1 MRIISANITGSLILN
16 GVDVTDSLVSSSII
30 SSSVNSKL
38 NSLQSSTSSLNSF
51 TSSYSTGSFTGSFKG
66 DGSNLYNI
74 PATGVTGLQLDKIA
88 SGAVTAS
95 VSSNGFNINSNVAIT
110 GSIVA
115 SGTSLVSG
123 SSQVNITG
131 TTGYSTFSS
140 SISTSIGSLSS
151 SVATTTVGTKNRVD
165 SIEAKTGSY
174 ATTGSNTFIGT
185 ENITGNLTVT
195 GSVIISSGSAV
206 YNSSLNL
213 TDTSSLTLNSGSN
226 LYVYDSGIISGT
238 FKGGVTGSLG
248 INGNV
253 SITGSIVASGTSL
266 VSGSSQIDI
275 TSTTNYTTFSSSVS
289 SSIGNLSSSVA
300 TNTSGLAGRIATIEG
315 RGATTGSNTFIGT
328 QTITGSLFISSD
340 LIVQGSSSLQD
351 ITASA
356 VNIGANIVNLNTANP
371 AIRFAGLNIF
381 DSGSIGG
388 SGSFLYDAV
397 QDEFIF
403 IHRGDN
409 ANITSS
415 VVLMGPQTYN
425 NIGSEIYPTANRIL
439 KGTGNEH
446 VGDSIISETG
456 GGIGISGSLSVTGS
470 VLVGIDKGII
480 FDSSGASGNP
490 EISIDSNVDLNF
502 KNTAGLTN
510 LKLKNNGDLMLSG
523 SLTTTGTSTFCGTT
537 GNRLTLYNSGS
548 NGGVNGLLIDSDL
561 YPAIMFNSRLTTSGG
576 IIGGGKIIY
585 NSIATGYG
593 SDSLGGALLLQGDNA
608 LQFST
613 GGDNV
618 RMSITTAGATT
629 FSCGVTAVGDIRSN
643 AIFRDYQ
650 GEALMTTSGSENQ
663 FGSQGAVTPRSVK
676 IFAGNQVA
684 LTIDTNRTT
693 TFMGA
698 STLFC
703 GNIGLTC
710 TSAKFYQVTNN
721 CKSADSVLDIY
732 NTASNGFGVSIQAG
746 ANDNNYALAVSN
758 YLGTSLLHV
767 AGNGYVGI
775 GTGTPNAKLTIN
787 SGNATNSV
795 NIYGSNASYISQL
808 GWYDSTNVYPAGDGV
823 GGQRVALI
831 EIGTVAGSGTGC
843 RGANMALYTHEANGT
858 LKLPLFLTHT
868 GNICFN
874 GNLYT
879 TCTLFA
885 PGTPIQIVTGTANT
899 TSGSSGSSAS
909 LGSSAGGASPTY
921 NAGCLITS
929 VSFTPKSS
937 SSKILIQTNS
947 VALWETQNV
956 ADHFYLWAANDS
968 AGNVLVKSGAYLPLF
983 GGGNHGAI
991 INLNGTANSWGTSTN
1006 TISFRIGTSGGP
1018 GNYYQWNPWYGAG
1031 GFNSDTVG
1039 HFSYTIMEIAQ

>member
-1 MRIISANITGSLILN
+1 MRIDGPQ
-16 GVDVTDSLVSSSII
+16 V
-30 SSSVNSKL
+30 
-38 NSLQSSTSSLNSF
+38 TSSLSLNGTTITDLNVF
-51 TSSYSTGSFTGSFKG
+51 
-66 DGSNLYNI
+66 
-74 PATGVTGLQLDKIA
+74 VT
-88 SGAVTAS
+88 TAS
-95 VSSNGFNINSNVAIT
+95 FNG
-110 GSIVA
+110 
-115 SGTSLVSG
+115 L
-123 SSQVNITG
+123 
-131 TTGYSTFSS
+131 
-140 SISTSIGSLSS
+140 
-151 SVATTTVGTKNRVD
+151 
-165 SIEAKTGSY
+165 TGSY
-174 ATTGSNTFIGT
+174 ATTGSNLFNGT
-185 ENITGNLTVT
+185 QTLS
-195 GSVIISSGSAV
+195 GSILPSVNNTYDLGSPTQQFRHVYISSGSLYV
-206 YNSSLNL
+206 NGTKVLGSTEQELQIT
-213 TDTSSLTLNSGSN
+213 TDGGQSFKILESGSDTITLQSVDGNVTLTSSGQGDIVLDPTT
-226 LYVYDSGIISGT
+226 GIIGLKGT
-238 FKGGVTGSLG
+238 VTVYTGNKITSSDGNLIQFGNG
-248 INGNV
+248 IAV
-253 SITGSIVASGTSL
+253 TGSIVSTVTPL
-266 VSGSSQIDI
+266 VSGSSQVLNGSGVWSGSAQLPSGII
-275 TSTTNYTTFSSSVS
+275 SGSAQLPSGIVS
-289 SSIGNLSSSVA
+289 SSLQVTGY
-300 TNTSGLAGRIATIEG
+300 GF
-315 RGATTGSNTFIGT
+315 ATTGSNAFIGT
-328 QTITGSLFISSD
+328 QTITGSLYISSD
-340 LIVQGSSSLQD
+340 LVVQGSSSLQD
-351 ITASA
+351 ITASV

-403 IHRGDN
+403 VHRGDN

-415 VVLMGPQTYN
+415 VALMGPQTYN
-425 NIGSEIYPTANRIL
+425 NIGNEIYPTANRIL

-456 GGIGISGSLSVTGS
+456 GGIGISGNLSITGS
-470 VLVGIDKGII
+470 VLVGVDKGII
-480 FDSSGASGNP
+480 FDTSGASGNP

-510 LKLKNNGDLMLSG
+510 LKLKNNGDIVLNGSLTGTTATFSG
-523 SLTTTGTSTFCGTT
+523 SLAVVGAASFSGTT
-537 GNRLTLYNSGS
+537 GNRLTLYNGGN
-548 NGGVNGLLIDSDL
+548 NGGINGLLIDSDI
-561 YPAIMFNSRLTTSGG
+561 YPGITFNSRLTTSGA

-593 SDSLGGALLLQGDNA
+593 SNSLGGALLLQADNA
-608 LQFST
+608 MQFST

-618 RMSITTAGATT
+618 RMSITSVGATT
-629 FSCGVTAVGDIRSN
+629 FSCEVTAVGDIRSN

-663 FGSQGAVTPRSVK
+663 FGSFGASTPRSVK

-684 LTIDTNRTT
+684 LTIDTNRCA
-693 TFMGA
+693 TFAGPLNGTSA
-698 STLFC
+698 LFC
-703 GNIGLTC
+703 GNIGITC
-710 TSAKFYQVTNN
+710 TSAKFYQLPNN

-746 ANDNNYALAVSN
+746 ANNNNYALAVSN
-758 YLGTSLLHV
+758 FQSTPLLYV
-767 AGNGYVGI
+767 AGNGQVGI
-775 GTGTPNAKLTIN
+775 GCGTPNAKLTIN
-787 SGNATNSV
+787 NGNSFSSIR
-795 NIYGSNASYISQL
+795 IYGTNPSYISQL
-808 GWYDSTNVYPAGDGV
+808 GWYDSTNLNQESDGV
-823 GGQRVALI
+823 GGGRVALI

-843 RGANMALYTHEANGT
+843 RGANMGLYTHEANGS
-858 LKLPLFLTHT
+858 LKQPLLLMHNGNVCLPQ
-868 GNICFN
+868 

-909 LGSSAGGASPTY
+909 LGTSAGGASPTY

-929 VSFTPKSS
+929 VSFTPKSA

-968 AGNVLVKSGAYLPLF
+968 AGNVLTKSGGYLPLF
-983 GGGNHGAI
+983 GSGLHGAI

-1018 GNYYQWNPWYGAG
+1018 GDYYQWNPWYGAG